1 MIYINQC
8 RNIYLSRFSDDGV
21 FSKYLFEK
29 CSENIEYIEEDG
41 EIVSFLFLLPCVIE
55 GENAKYIFAAATKEE
70 CEGKGYMSELLKRVI
85 KKENLLFL
93 RPANEKLIAF
103 YERFGFKLITATAK
117 DNSFPNLKPQESFLS
132 LAQQIEPDE
141 DSEYPFMYLSK
152 KDIEFDKIY
161 FQYSMD

>member
-1 MIYINQC
+1 MIYKNQC

-29 CSENIEYIEEDG
+29 CSENIEYIEKKG
-41 EIVSFLFLLPCVIE
+41 EIVSFLFLLPCEIE
-55 GENAKYIFAAATKEE
+55 GERAKYIFAAATKEE
-70 CEGKGYMSELLKRVI
+70 CEGKGYMSNLLERVI
-85 KKENLLFL
+85 EKENLLFL
-93 RPANEKLIAF
+93 RPANEKLVGF
-103 YERFGFKLITATAK
+103 YERFGFKLISSTTE
-117 DNSFPNLKPQESFLS
+117 DSSFPTLKPQDSFLS

-152 KDIEFDKIY
+152 KDIEFEKIY